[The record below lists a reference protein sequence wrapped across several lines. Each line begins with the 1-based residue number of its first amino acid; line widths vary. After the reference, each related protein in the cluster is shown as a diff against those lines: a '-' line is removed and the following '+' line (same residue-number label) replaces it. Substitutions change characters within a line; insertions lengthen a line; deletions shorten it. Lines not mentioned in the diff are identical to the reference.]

1 MVLWKPQV
9 EGKILQVLW
18 QILHCAEGCK
28 EVNQGCS
35 WSEEVLSMRGTG
47 LSPMTHSGLNTGT
60 LLRMVLDSVLY
71 FPLRKPFSSGSGE
84 GFVLLRGSRYLPWE
98 GSSP

>member
-35 WSEEVLSMRGTG
+35 WSEEGRDWTESYDTLWAQYRNSSEDGFG
-47 LSPMTHSGLNTGT
+47 LCPVFPSKETILQWLWGGFCAPEREQIPT
-60 LLRMVLDSVLY
+60 LG
-71 FPLRKPFSSGSGE
+71 RK
-84 GFVLLRGSRYLPWE
+84 
-98 GSSP
+98 